1 MSNRR
6 SHYTSTNEDETLL
19 EGTAESAQGFAL
31 FVMVCMLIFAVT
43 SYRNNRRVRA
53 TTASSAT
60 VRNVGT
66 GREPRTNEDCPVCL
80 GDLQLPIET
89 NCGHLF
95 CGSCIHNYWEQ

>member
-66 GREPRTNEDCPVCL
+66 VCCDDWSVHSFVL
-80 GDLQLPIET
+80 Y
-89 NCGHLF
+89 
-95 CGSCIHNYWEQ
+95 IHANTSHIHELIT